1 MFGLSEKATGW
12 VLKVAFVG
20 LCVGAVWANFKI
32 LDAKNQRI
40 SDQKT
45 LIETRDNQI
54 KEKDDEIKQLKEDAK
69 KKAQSDEVTETV
81 KAGVKQAEE
90 KPIQAK
96 TKAQQYVEG
105 KLDAINKKYAA
116 LPPSAAND
124 QRKATEISLERAK
137 GLWLT
142 YCLQEPKVVACTQ

>member
-1 MFGLSEKATGW
+1 MFGLSEKASGW
-12 VLKVAFVG
+12 VIKGLLVAA
-20 LCVGAVWANFKI
+20 CVGAVWANFKI

-45 LIETRDNQI
+45 LIEARDKQI
-54 KEKDDEIKQLKEDAK
+54 EEKDTEIKQLKEEAE
-69 KKAQSDEVTETV
+69 KKAKSDLITDAV
-81 KAGVKQAEE
+81 KEGLKQAET

-105 KLDAINKKYAA
+105 RLEAINQKYSAM
-116 LPPSAAND
+116 PPSAAND

-142 YCLQEPKVVACTQ
+142 YCLQEPQVAACIK